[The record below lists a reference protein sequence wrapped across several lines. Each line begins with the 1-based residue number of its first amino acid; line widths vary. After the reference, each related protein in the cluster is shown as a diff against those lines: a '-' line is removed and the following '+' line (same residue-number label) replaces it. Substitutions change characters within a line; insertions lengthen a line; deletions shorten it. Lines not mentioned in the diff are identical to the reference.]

1 MIVSFELD
9 GQAVTALND
18 GPLFPFTEAF
28 SFSVDCEDQAE
39 VDYYWERL
47 LAGGGQESQC
57 GWLKDKFGLSWQIVP
72 RALGELTSGP
82 DPDKARHRRHAQN
95 GQIQR
100 GGVEAGLRR
109 RGIIPHK

>member
-9 GQAVTALND
+9 GQAVTALNG

-39 VDYYWERL
+39 VDYYCERL

-72 RALGELTSGP
+72 KASGELTSGP
-82 DPDKARHRRHAQN
+82 DSDKARRVIAAMLKMASSTWRS
-95 GQIQR
+95 
-100 GGVEAGLRR
+100 
-109 RGIIPHK
+109 